1 MWLWTVLVVVLC
13 FVDPGIRTFSGSLT
27 NVLLNYMYNWS
38 MLTILQHLP
47 ANKNLNTY
55 RGENDA
61 WGEAQGAA
69 MSTMHQGT
77 WCSGPLSFPYLT
89 WVSRSSVPATWGC
102 LTMLDIYADVCGS
115 CRLYTYIYI
124 FIYIQRCVYIYMIS
138 WSYTII
144 HRWKQIFQPLSGRV
158 YVNPLE
164 GIYIYIY
171 SELT

>member
-1 MWLWTVLVVVLC
+1 MIYILYIYESMWLWTVLVVVLC

-124 FIYIQRCVYIYMIS
+124 YIHTEMC
-138 WSYTII
+138 
-144 HRWKQIFQPLSGRV
+144 
-158 YVNPLE
+158 
-164 GIYIYIY
+164 IYIYDQLIIHHY
-171 SELT
+171 TSVETNLPTPIWQGLC